1 MQPSAIKLFI
11 AGSNLSFTK
20 IKFLSSFSKQ
30 NGYFTV
36 HRTIYVK
43 KERAIKR
50 NWKQSRFIARF
61 I

>member
-1 MQPSAIKLFI
+1 MQLSVIKNFI
-11 AGSNLSFTK
+11 AESNLLFTK

-43 KERAIKR
+43 KERAVKR
-50 NWKQSRFIARF
+50 DCFQ
-61 I
+61 